1 MAVTV
6 KDIEA
11 GAGFS
16 LRFKVFDI
24 TFDGSYTTGGLL
36 LTPAMLGFSRII
48 YVDVASGAG
57 TGIVAAYDYANQ
69 KIKSFWSNASGSK
82 LGEVVPGTNLSGD
95 SVRILVIGA

>member
-1 MAVTV
+1 MAVVV

-24 TFDGSYTTGGLL
+24 TFDSSYTTGGLS

-48 YVDVASGAG
+48 YIDVAGGAG
-57 TGIVAAYDYANQ
+57 TGIFAAYDYTNQ
-69 KIKSFWSNASGSK
+69 KIKAFWSNASGSK
-82 LGEVVPGTNLSGD
+82 LGEVSPTTNLSGD
-95 SVRILVIGA
+95 TVRILVVGA